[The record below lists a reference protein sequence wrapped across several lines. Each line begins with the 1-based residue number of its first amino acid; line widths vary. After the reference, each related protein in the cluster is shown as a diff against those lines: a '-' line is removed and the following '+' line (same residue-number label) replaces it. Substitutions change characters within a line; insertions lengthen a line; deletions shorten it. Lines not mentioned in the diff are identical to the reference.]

1 MMKLFSFFREAS
13 PALPEKAE
21 LTLSELFDEHYYPH
35 ALVAKAQPRDD
46 LSTFNTQI
54 REDLGAMK
62 LSEVTNPVLAKWVR
76 QRIIEGY
83 QRSTINKYIHLMN
96 RMLSL
101 AKTWGMV
108 PPFNPN
114 QEKIKTISVGD
125 FKQRFLSEEEIAR
138 LLKACRRSSH
148 PFLSLF
154 IRLLLL
160 TGARKGEA
168 LGMRWCDID
177 FAKRIWTVPK
187 SKNGRSRRIIL
198 SEPAIDV
205 LNAARKKAKHLEL
218 SVDPRAP
225 VFTNPK
231 THKPYDSFY
240 ASWYIVREWAELDD
254 VRIHD
259 LRHTFASLLINKGVS
274 LYEVQTLLG
283 HCSIQM
289 TQRYAHLAPDRLHQR
304 AELVGRIV
312 SLSRQNRSENRV

>member
-1 MMKLFSFFREAS
+1 MKLFSFFREAS

-76 QRIIEGY
+76 QRIIAGY

-205 LNAARKKAKHLEL
+205 LNAARK
-218 SVDPRAP
+218 RR
-225 VFTNPK
+225 NIWN
-231 THKPYDSFY
+231 Y
-240 ASWYIVREWAELDD
+240 
-254 VRIHD
+254 
-259 LRHTFASLLINKGVS
+259 LLIHEPRS
-274 LYEVQTLLG
+274 LP
-283 HCSIQM
+283 IQRRINLM
-289 TQRYAHLAPDRLHQR
+289 
-304 AELVGRIV
+304 IV
-312 SLSRQNRSENRV
+312 SMPLGISCANGPNWMMSAFTICATPLPAC